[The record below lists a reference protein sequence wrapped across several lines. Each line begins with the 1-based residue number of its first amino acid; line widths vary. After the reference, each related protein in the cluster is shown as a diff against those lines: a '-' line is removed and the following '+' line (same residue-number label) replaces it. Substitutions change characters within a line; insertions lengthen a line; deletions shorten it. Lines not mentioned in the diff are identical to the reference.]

1 MALHVPASFPLLMGP
16 AWSLPVLVV
25 SCYTLLSNA
34 AKLRQMWD
42 ENGKRQIELEI
53 KLCGN
58 KDSWRVPRASTKGQ
72 NWPSWEIILLLLSRK
87 LIPVFFV
94 FVLAPIHSVCPTSVY
109 CTAIIRRGQERI
121 FPVQHENHLEE
132 GKEGMNHK
140 TWKCVF

>member
-1 MALHVPASFPLLMGP
+1 MENV
-16 AWSLPVLVV
+16 
-25 SCYTLLSNA
+25 
-34 AKLRQMWD
+34 KLT
-42 ENGKRQIELEI
+42 I

-58 KDSWRVPRASTKGQ
+58 KDSWRVPRASTRGQ
-72 NWPSWEIILLLLSRK
+72 NWPSWEINLLLLSRK

-132 GKEGMNHK
+132 GKEGMNH
-140 TWKCVF
+140 TT